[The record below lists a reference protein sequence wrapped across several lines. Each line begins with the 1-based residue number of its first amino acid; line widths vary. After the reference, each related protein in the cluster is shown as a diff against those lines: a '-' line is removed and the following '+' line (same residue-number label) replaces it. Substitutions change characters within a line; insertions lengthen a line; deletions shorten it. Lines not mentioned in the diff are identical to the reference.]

1 MGYAADAANHRVAA
15 TVVETVVGADGTP
28 PRGTRKRV
36 LTYDVV
42 GDLVE
47 SAENPDGTADGR
59 SEARYAYDGG
69 GLLKTVTV
77 ENGTDDHT
85 TSFAHDAAGNRD
97 SATGPDFGTR
107 SFEHT
112 ALGELRRATDGL
124 GGVTAWT
131 YDLLGRPRT
140 RTDPGGGTASWTWDT
155 AAVGLPAGR
164 SYDDSATT
172 AVEYEET
179 YAYDADARPTAATTT
194 VRPTATST
202 ETFTRAQ
209 TYDANGRPAR
219 TTHASGVAVDY
230 EYNARGYLSKL
241 KHGAAA
247 LVTYAGADAWGNP
260 TGETYGNGVSTA
272 RTFDPATGRVTEGRK
287 GDIHPAAKKGHPPCL
302 PRVVVP
308 KIAPCACP
316 PAWGPCRRSSS
327 AGRRSRGGKGTS
339 TLRRK
344 RDTHPACQGWLS
356 PRLPPCACPPAWG
369 RCRRSSAAGRRWR
382 SSRAR
387 RRARCP
393 TGRA

>member
-1 MGYAADAANHRVAA
+1 MTTLERAGGGRVEVGYAADAANHRVAA

-36 LTYDVV
+36 LTYDVL

-69 GLLKTVTV
+69 GLLERV
-77 ENGTDDHT
+77 E
-85 TSFAHDAAGNRD
+85 
-97 SATGPDFGTR
+97 
-107 SFEHT
+107 
-112 ALGELRRATDGL
+112 L
-124 GGVTAWT
+124 W
-131 YDLLGRPRT
+131 LGRPRT
-140 RTDPGGGTASWTWDT
+140 RTDPGGGTAAWTWDT

-164 SYDDSATT
+164 SYDDGATT

-209 TYDANGRPAR
+209 TYDATGRPAR

-247 LVTYAGADAWGNP
+247 LVTYAEWV
-260 TGETYGNGVSTA
+260 E
-272 RTFDPATGRVTEGRK
+272 R
-287 GDIHPAAKKGHPPCL
+287 GHPPC
-302 PRVVVP
+302 
-308 KIAPCACP
+308 
-316 PAWGPCRRSSS
+316 GEN
-327 AGRRSRGGKGTS
+327 GTP
-339 TLRRK
+339 TLR
-344 RDTHPACQGWLS
+344 AMGG
-356 PRLPPCACPPAWG
+356 CP
-369 RCRRSSAAGRRWR
+369 
-382 SSRAR
+382 
-387 RRARCP
+387 
-393 TGRA
+393 

>member
-1 MGYAADAANHRVAA
+1 MACASAPYHTGGDRHFERHAHDVRGRLTRLDRAGGGAVEVTYAADAANHRVAA
-15 TVVETVVGADGTP
+15 TVVETVTVADGTA

-36 LTYDVV
+36 LTYDVL

-85 TSFAHDAAGNRD
+85 TSFVHDAAGNRD

-112 ALGELRRATDGL
+112 ALGELRRATDGR

-131 YDLLGRPRT
+131 HDLLGRPRT

-164 SYDDSATT
+164 SYDDGATT

-247 LVTYAGADAWGNP
+247 LVTYAEWV
-260 TGETYGNGVSTA
+260 E
-272 RTFDPATGRVTEGRK
+272 R
-287 GDIHPAAKKGHPPCL
+287 GHPPC
-302 PRVVVP
+302 
-308 KIAPCACP
+308 
-316 PAWGPCRRSSS
+316 GEN
-327 AGRRSRGGKGTS
+327 GTP
-339 TLRRK
+339 TLR
-344 RDTHPACQGWLS
+344 AMGG
-356 PRLPPCACPPAWG
+356 CP
-369 RCRRSSAAGRRWR
+369 
-382 SSRAR
+382 
-387 RRARCP
+387 
-393 TGRA
+393 